1 MNPASPRSM
10 FANVATLGR
19 RDLRDALSSRW
30 FLLYTMAFAA
40 LGLCVSFVS
49 ASSAGGSGLA
59 GFGRTSAGLIN
70 LVLLVVP
77 LMALTAGAGGIA
89 GERERGMLAYLLAQP
104 ISRWE
109 LLAGKYAALATALA
123 MSICVGF
130 GISAVVMALR
140 QPNADASGL
149 LSMVGL
155 TILLALAML
164 SIGVFIGVCC
174 RRAAVATGVAVFVW
188 LMLVFATDL
197 GLMTGTMAMRLSIET
212 LFGLAVA
219 SPLQAFKMWSLQNV
233 DASLDVLGPA
243 GLYAQLEFGHS
254 LQLLFAGVLIA
265 WIVIPLLFAGFVF
278 NRRSPL

>member
-1 MNPASPRSM
+1 M

>member
-197 GLMTGTMAMRLSIET
+197 GLMAGTMAMRLSIET